1 MTDLEV
7 RHHDGMQR
15 ALRRRASKADDIVQ
29 FSVERDMNLD

>member
-7 RHHDGMQR
+7 WHHDSMQQ

-29 FSVERDMNLD
+29 FSVECELNLD